1 MANAPDLAKLRIDR
15 DGPPAAVRRAFTRSV
30 GLAAGALVLIGGVVF
45 YLRRG
50 SPWAVQ
56 VVTATSSGAFAVTMG
71 LVGGFFPA
79 WRAARLQVVQAL
91 R

>member
-1 MANAPDLAKLRIDR
+1 M
-15 DGPPAAVRRAFTRSV
+15 RRAFTRSV
-30 GLAAGALVLIGGVVF
+30 WLAAGALAVIGGVVL

-50 SPWAVQ
+50 SELGV
-56 VVTATSSGAFAVTMG
+56 AFAVTMG

>member
-15 DGPPAAVRRAFTRSV
+15 DGPPAGVRRALTRSV
-30 GLAAGALVLIGGVVF
+30 WLAVGALAVIGGVVL

-50 SPWAVQ
+50 SELGV
-56 VVTATSSGAFAVTMG
+56 AFAVTMG